1 MLHEEETAY
10 NIYVH
15 LKKLWKAMSDKE
27 AVLEL
32 VKRLPPTVSMREI
45 LREIE
50 FIAAVKE
57 GLNEIEQGQGISI
70 ESVEQM
76 MEEWTT
82 T

>member
-1 MLHEEETAY
+1 
-10 NIYVH
+10 
-15 LKKLWKAMSDKE
+15 MSDKE
-27 AVLEL
+27 AVLEF

-45 LREIE
+45 LLQIE
-50 FIAAVKE
+50 FIASVKE

-82 T
+82 R

>member
-1 MLHEEETAY
+1 
-10 NIYVH
+10 
-15 LKKLWKAMSDKE
+15 MSDKE

-82 T
+82 R